1 MVKRV
6 KVSLMVEG
14 VEFGNYQCIK
24 GAGVEYGYQGKGVGG
39 EECCQIK
46 GVGEAE
52 PHGRRKSVLC
62 ITVFIYECTRHGG
75 FLLLYMYKDKHNSFQ

>member
-6 KVSLMVEG
+6 KVSLMVKSVG
-14 VEFGNYQCIK
+14 FGNYQCIK

-46 GVGEAE
+46 GVGEGVSTWKG
-52 PHGRRKSVLC
+52 PPC
-62 ITVFIYECTRHGG
+62 
-75 FLLLYMYKDKHNSFQ
+75 FLHNCFCLLVYKAWRLFASA